1 MAEKNEKVIV
11 FVDLEVHKKPEKIY
25 KIGAIKA
32 TVKYTS
38 EYKSIELCEPDNND
52 KFYFEIDNS
61 KNSYD
66 TKVEN
71 TLNELY
77 KFVDNADYICGHNI
91 IAFDSKYLE
100 EGKKIK
106 EKKEEKFKY
115 IDTLTISPFLRAEY
129 PYHKLEKGYKY
140 AGLCNDPVKDVKEC
154 HKRLK
159 DEIERFLEM
168 RDNNE
173 DKVILDIITSLL
185 KRKDE
190 SFQPESKLDYE
201 ELWEQE
207 NHFFELVGFKVPKE
221 YDGEDETII
230 NNITEEIMKQYR
242 GEICESARDDVKE
255 YVKKTP
261 RALGYYLANIFVNKK
276 MNESDSDHIRH
287 VSLSPYVERC
297 FMGIDELNRTL
308 RGTKCKDAKCS
319 YCKKMFDADK
329 ALKRIFPDKEG
340 FMTINENGKERS
352 LQKEGA
358 ELALEN
364 KSLFAIFPT
373 GGGKSLTFQ
382 LPAIMQWEQMGA
394 LTVVISPLQS
404 LMNDQIKEY
413 NENNKIG
420 EMVTINGSQT
430 YRERKDSIEMVR
442 SGQASVLEIS
452 PEILRSSRIQG
463 LLRDRMIARFVIDEA
478 HCFSSWGQEFR
489 PDYQY
494 IGKLLEK
501 LKKYKGLNSNIPVSC
516 FTATANENVIKDIK
530 KYFEGEKWK
539 YELEDCMTKAQR
551 NNLSY
556 EIRRVKTDS
565 KPTDNRDTIR
575 DKCEEAKKKEL
586 LELLK
591 SILNSDKKRL
601 GGSIIVFAA
610 YTKSTEA
617 LARAINDEFRDEKAQ
632 FFHGDMPKE
641 DIKAL
646 FFHGDMPKEDKKAAQ
661 DSFMEGK
668 CKIMVSTSA
677 FGMGVDKKDVRYV
690 IHYDISQSFEDYVQE
705 AGRAGRDGRCAK
717 CIILYSK
724 GDYDLDTIDNLQS
737 VSKITLR
744 DINIIWNYIR
754 SIKRKDKNVLTSFK
768 VLSSKIRTKKTANK
782 NKDSAENKAR
792 AIIQL
797 LENTDYLERNDDITR
812 SYCVAKKSENPEEI
826 LNKLADETDETD
838 KVWMNC
844 ILDYMNNHRFDPDSV
859 DIITLRNETA
869 LLVERSENYE
879 QIKGIFENRRKDVG
893 AFKKLLRLLNDKSAV
908 MTDSDVRL
916 SLETEKT
923 AVESKTE
930 EIYKEENRMFKVL
943 QKNSGVLD
951 FSEDKGKYTRK
962 ILMIWRYDGYVDKY
976 NSLETLKC
984 RTREKEY
991 AKWIEECIRIREHI
1005 INRREVCEKLWQK
1018 VKEKGVFEFNKSDF
1032 LNENSEF
1039 SSTDLDSALRFFSY
1053 MELLD
1058 VRDETRV
1065 FEKSISLTIKKDE
1078 EFKEDDYSDMTNYY
1092 SRKDYQ
1098 KIILKKFVDI
1108 VSHKYDSDL
1117 EGSATKMISDYFSC
1131 EWSDFLEKYKIE
1143 DEKNKSEIS
1152 KNDLYHYYKGRKLNA
1167 KQIKV
1172 VDEGVGQNARIH
1184 PIVHVTAGPGSG
1196 KTTVMVKKVA
1206 SLIGREGYEPQ
1217 DILILSHT
1225 NATNDEIKSR
1235 IVDEI
1240 GSDAYRIEIRTFHS
1254 FANAVNDVLGMD
1266 ERSTSKYDCEYFAA
1280 LAKKLRELKETGT
1293 YQENAIYRKKVLIL
1307 DEAQDLNE
1315 YMYEFICGLKA
1326 VNYDN
1331 EKNYLRI
1338 IMVADDNQLIH
1349 DFLRNGDMDEKNRA
1363 SADNIQKL
1371 KRTDKKGKELENK
1384 IGSVGE
1390 YYLTVNYRSKKTIV
1404 DYSQDFKETFILKKE
1419 GRTDDEIKKEHM
1431 KSNTKVK
1438 GEIHWCVPNP
1448 KTPYILACMA
1458 ERIAED
1464 IAEKIAKDINEWN
1477 YTTPLSIGV
1486 LTDTKKYMTALAG
1499 LIKNAMNKYDIVKP
1513 LEEKVKFNIV
1523 NGGGNYFFIL
1533 YLDEFHAIMRRLD
1546 EVSSDDGTVTSD
1558 ILNECLKD
1566 FKTKYENS
1574 RYRDVAIRFVNE
1586 MADESG
1592 INIYKLKNRL
1602 SLITFDEFVD
1612 KYCEQRDSD
1621 PVSKPL
1627 VEINVVNIHQAKGTE
1642 FEWVYMYAPNSNS
1655 RFKRNIERMRY
1666 VAMTR
1671 AKDRLCVFEDDKEK
1685 LKKKYGLMIEDIEEI
1700 TADIQMVYQ
1709 DYFEI
1714 TNGDLWLNADWC
1726 VGHANV
1732 SDPLVRNQ
1740 LFEEYNKPFKTY
1752 YTEEEFIRNNGY
1764 FPDTPPDYQAGPCKG
1779 YIKEQWSGKK
1789 NISTRHGIFY
1799 VEGKE
1804 RENVQYYHGPDKKDK
1819 VPIKAIFIK
1828 DFTYNGVYSNFL
1840 KYGQHYYKKCM
1851 LPDI

>member
-1 MAEKNEKVIV
+1 MDEKKEKVIV

-32 TVKYTS
+32 TLEYTPK
-38 EYKSIELCEPDNND
+38 YKSIELCEPDKNAE
-52 KFYFEIDNS
+52 FYYEIDNS
-61 KNSYD
+61 TNSYD
-66 TKVEN
+66 IEVEN

-77 KFVDNADYICGHNI
+77 KFVKKCNADYICGHNI

-106 EKKEEKFKY
+106 EEKCKY

-190 SFQPESKLDYE
+190 SFQPESQLDYQ

-207 NHFFELVGFKVPKE
+207 NHFFELVGFKVPEE
-221 YDGEDETII
+221 YDGEDDGEDETII

-276 MNESDSDHIRH
+276 MNESDSGHIRH

-329 ALKRIFPDKEG
+329 ALKRIFPDKKG
-340 FMTINENGKERS
+340 FLTINENGKERS

-404 LMNDQIKEY
+404 LMNDQIKEC

-430 YRERKDSIEMVR
+430 DRERKDSIEMVR

-452 PEILRSSRIQG
+452 PEILRSSRIHG

-530 KYFEGEKWK
+530 EYFEDEKWK

-556 EIRRVKTDS
+556 EIRLVKTDS
-565 KPTDNRDTIR
+565 KPTDNKDTIR

-617 LARAINDEFRDEKAQ
+617 LARAINDEFRAEIAQ
-632 FFHGDMPKE
+632 
-641 DIKAL
+641 
-646 FFHGDMPKEDKKAAQ
+646 FFHGDMPKEDKKAVQ

-717 CIILYSK
+717 CIILYSE

-754 SIKRKDKNVLTSFK
+754 SIKRKEKNVLTSFR

-792 AIIQL
+792 AIIQI
-797 LENTDYLERNDDITR
+797 LENTGYLERNDDITR
-812 SYCVAKKSENPEEI
+812 SYCVAKKSKIPKKI
-826 LNKLADETDETD
+826 LDTLDDTD
-838 KVWMNC
+838 KVWVNC
-844 ILDYMNNHRFDPDSV
+844 IYDYMNKHRFDPDSV
-859 DIITLRNETA
+859 DIISLRNETA
-869 LLVERSENYE
+869 LLVEKSKKYKK
-879 QIKGIFENRRKDVG
+879 IKSIFENRRKDVR

-908 MTDSDVRL
+908 ITDSDVRL

-923 AVESKTE
+923 AVDSVESKIE
-930 EIYKEENRMFKVL
+930 KIKEEEDGMFEVL

-976 NSLETLKC
+976 NSIETLKC
-984 RTREKEY
+984 RTKN
-991 AKWIEECIRIREHI
+991 EENVESISKCINKRHI
-1005 INRREVCEKLWQK
+1005 VCEKLWEE
-1018 VKEKGVFEFNKSDF
+1018 VKEKGAFEFNKSDF

-1058 VRDETRV
+1058 VRDETLV
-1065 FEKSISLTIKKDE
+1065 FESSISLTINKDE

-1108 VSHKYDSDL
+1108 VSGDL
-1117 EGSATKMISDYFSC
+1117 EGSAIKMISDYFSC
-1131 EWSDFLEKYKIE
+1131 EWSGFLEKYKIE

-1315 YMYEFICGLKA
+1315 YMYEFICGLKS

-1363 SADNIQKL
+1363 SAVNIQNL
-1371 KRTDKKGKELENK
+1371 KETDKKGEKLLKKTDKKGEELELENK
-1384 IGSVGE
+1384 IESVGE

-1404 DYSQDFKETFILKKE
+1404 DYSQDFKETFILEKE
-1419 GRTDDEIKKEHM
+1419 GRSKNEIKKEHM

-1438 GEIHWCVPNP
+1438 GEIHWCVPDP
-1448 KTPYILACMA
+1448 KTPYILKCMA

-1477 YTTPLSIGV
+1477 HTTPLSIGV
-1486 LTDTKKYMTALAG
+1486 LTDKKAYITILAG

-1700 TADIQMVYQ
+1700 TADIQMAYQ

-1714 TNGDLWLNADWC
+1714 TNRDLWLNADWC
-1726 VGHANV
+1726 VGHANDN
-1732 SDPLVRNQ
+1732 DPVVRNQ
-1740 LFEEYNKPFKTY
+1740 LFEEYNMLFKTY

-1764 FPDTPPDYQAGPCKG
+1764 FPDTPLEYQAGSCKG
-1779 YIKEQWSGKK
+1779 CIKEWWAGKT
-1789 NISTRHGIFY
+1789 NQSTRHGTFY
-1799 VEGKE
+1799 VEGRQ
-1804 RENVQYYHGPDKKDK
+1804 RENVQYYYGPDKKDK

-1828 DFTYNGVYSNFL
+1828 DFTYKGASSNFL
-1840 KYGQHYYKKCM
+1840 EFYQHYHKKCM

>member
-66 TKVEN
+66 TEVEN

-140 AGLCNDPVKDVKEC
+140 AGLCNDPIKDVKEC

-173 DKVILDIITSLL
+173 DKVILDIIASLL

-221 YDGEDETII
+221 YDGEGEDEDETII
-230 NNITEEIMKQYR
+230 NNITEKIMILYK
-242 GEICESARDDVKE
+242 GEICESARDAVKE

-329 ALKRIFPDKEG
+329 ALKRIFPDKKG
-340 FMTINENGKERS
+340 FLTINENGKERS

-364 KSLFAIFPT
+364 KSIFAIFPT

-404 LMNDQIKEY
+404 LMNDQIKEC

-430 YRERKDSIEMVR
+430 DRERKDSIEMVR

-452 PEILRSSRIQG
+452 PEILRSSRIHG

-516 FTATANENVIKDIK
+516 FTATANKNVIRDIK
-530 KYFEGEKWK
+530 KYFEDEKWK

-556 EIRRVKTDS
+556 EIRRVETGS
-565 KPTDNRDTIR
+565 KQTDNRDTIR
-575 DKCEEAKKKEL
+575 DKCEEAKKIEL

-617 LARAINDEFRDEKAQ
+617 LARAINVEFGAEIAQ
-632 FFHGDMPKE
+632 
-641 DIKAL
+641 

-717 CIILYSK
+717 CIILYSE

-792 AIIQL
+792 AIIQI
-797 LENTDYLERNDDITR
+797 LENKRYLERNDDITR
-812 SYCVAKKSENPEEI
+812 SYCVAKKSQDPKEI
-826 LNKLADETDETD
+826 LKTLPDETD

-844 ILDYMNNHRFDPDSV
+844 ILDYMNDHRFDPDGV

-893 AFKKLLRLLNDKSAV
+893 AFIKLLRLLNDKSAV
-908 MTDSDVRL
+908 MTHSDVRL

-923 AVESKTE
+923 AVESVESKTE

-984 RTREKEY
+984 RTRKKEY

-1108 VSHKYDSDL
+1108 VSGKPD
-1117 EGSATKMISDYFSC
+1117 GSATKMISDYFSC
-1131 EWSDFLEKYKIE
+1131 EWSKFLNDYKIE
-1143 DEKNKSEIS
+1143 DEKNKSDIS
-1152 KNDLYHYYKGRKLNA
+1152 KNDLYHFYKGRKLNA

-1235 IVDEI
+1235 IADEI

-1266 ERSTSKYDCEYFAA
+1266 ERSTSKYDCKYFSA
-1280 LAKKLRELKETGT
+1280 LADELRKLKETPI

-1349 DFLRNGDMDEKNRA
+1349 DFLRNGDTDEKNRA
-1363 SADNIQKL
+1363 SAVNIQKL
-1371 KRTDKKGKELENK
+1371 KKTDKKGEELENK
-1384 IGSVGE
+1384 IRSVGE

-1419 GRTDDEIKKEHM
+1419 GRSDNEIKKEHM
-1431 KSNTKVK
+1431 KSKTKVK
-1438 GEIHWCVPNP
+1438 GEIHWCVPDP
-1448 KTPYILACMA
+1448 KTPYILKCMA
-1458 ERIAED
+1458 ER
-1464 IAEKIAKDINEWN
+1464 IAKDINEWN
-1477 YTTPLSIGV
+1477 HSTPLSIGV
-1486 LTDTKKYMTALAG
+1486 LTDKTEYITKLVG
-1499 LIKNAMNKYDIVKP
+1499 LIKNAMRKYDIVKP

-1523 NGGGNYFFIL
+1523 KEKGNYFSIL

-1546 EVSSDDGTVTSD
+1546 EVSFDDGTVTSE
-1558 ILNECLKD
+1558 ILNERLED
-1566 FKTKYENS
+1566 FKTAYKKS
-1574 RYRDVAIRFVNE
+1574 RYCDVAIRFVNE

-1602 SLITFDEFVD
+1602 GLITFDEFVD

-1621 PVSKPL
+1621 SVSKPL
-1627 VEINVVNIHQAKGTE
+1627 VEINLVNIHKAKGTE

-1671 AKDRLCVFEDDKEK
+1671 ARDRLCVFEDDKEK

-1700 TADIQMVYQ
+1700 TADIQMAYQ

-1714 TNGDLWLNADWC
+1714 TNGDLWLNADCC
-1726 VGHANV
+1726 VGDADRDV
-1732 SDPLVRNQ
+1732 
-1740 LFEEYNKPFKTY
+1740 LFDKYNKQFKTY
-1752 YTEEEFIRNNGY
+1752 YTEEKFISNENNGY
-1764 FPDTPPDYQAGPCKG
+1764 FPDTPSGYQAGNCEG
-1779 YIKEQWSGKK
+1779 YIKAWRPGK
-1789 NISTRHGIFY
+1789 NSTTRHGTFY
-1799 VEGKE
+1799 VYDIE
-1804 RENVQYYHGPDKKDK
+1804 RENVREYKGPDEKHK
-1819 VPIKAIFIK
+1819 VPVKAVFIK

>member
-1 MAEKNEKVIV
+1 MDEKKEKVIV

-32 TVKYTS
+32 TVKYTR
-38 EYKSIELCEPDNND
+38 EYKSIELCEPDKND

-66 TKVEN
+66 AEVEK
-71 TLNELY
+71 TLNKLY
-77 KFVDNADYICGHNI
+77 KFVEKCKADYICGHNI

-106 EKKEEKFKY
+106 EKKEKFKY

-140 AGLCNDPVKDVKEC
+140 AGLCNDPIKDVKEC

-190 SFQPESKLDYE
+190 SFQPESQLDYQ

-207 NHFFELVGFKVPKE
+207 NHFFELVGFKVPEE

-276 MNESDSDHIRH
+276 MNESDSGHIRH

-329 ALKRIFPDKEG
+329 ALKRIFPDKKG
-340 FMTINENGKERS
+340 FLTINENGKERS

-404 LMNDQIKEY
+404 LMNDQIKEC

-430 YRERKDSIEMVR
+430 DRERKDSIEMVR

-452 PEILRSSRIQG
+452 PEILRSSRIHG

-530 KYFEGEKWK
+530 EYFEDEKWK

-551 NNLSY
+551 NNLIY
-556 EIRRVKTDS
+556 EIRRVEEIDS

-586 LELLK
+586 LELLD

-617 LARAINDEFRDEKAQ
+617 LARAINDKFGDET
-632 FFHGDMPKE
+632 
-641 DIKAL
+641 AL

-677 FGMGVDKKDVRYV
+677 FGMGVDKTDVRYV

-705 AGRAGRDGRCAK
+705 AGRAGRDGSCAK
-717 CIILYSK
+717 CIILYSE

-754 SIKRKDKNVLTSFK
+754 SIKREEKNVLTSFR

-792 AIIQL
+792 AIIQI
-797 LENTDYLERNDDITR
+797 LENKRYLERNDDITR

-826 LNKLADETDETD
+826 LNKLTDETDETD

-844 ILDYMNNHRFDPDSV
+844 ILDYMNKHRFDPDGV

-893 AFKKLLRLLNDKSAV
+893 AFKKLLRFLNDKSAV

-923 AVESKTE
+923 AVESVESKTE

-1039 SSTDLDSALRFFSY
+1039 SSTDLDSALRFFLY

-1131 EWSDFLEKYKIE
+1131 EWSNFLENYKIE
-1143 DEKNKSEIS
+1143 EEKNKSEIS
-1152 KNDLYHYYKGRKLNA
+1152 KNDLYHFYKGRELNA
-1167 KQIKV
+1167 DQIKV

-1254 FANAVNDVLGMD
+1254 FANAVNDVLEMD

-1349 DFLRNGDMDEKNRA
+1349 DFLRNGDTDEKNRA
-1363 SADNIQKL
+1363 SAVNIQKL
-1371 KRTDKKGKELENK
+1371 KKTDKKGEELDNK
-1384 IGSVGE
+1384 IRSVGE

-1404 DYSQDFKETFILKKE
+1404 DYSQYFKETFILKEE
-1419 GRTDDEIKKEHM
+1419 GRSDNEIKKEHM
-1431 KSNTKVK
+1431 KSKTKVK

-1448 KTPYILACMA
+1448 KTPYILKCMA
-1458 ERIAED
+1458 ER
-1464 IAEKIAKDINEWN
+1464 IAKDINEWN
-1477 YTTPLSIGV
+1477 HSTPLSIGV
-1486 LTDTKKYMTALAG
+1486 LTDKTEYITKLVG
-1499 LIKNAMNKYDIVKP
+1499 LIKNAMRKYDIVKP

-1523 NGGGNYFFIL
+1523 KEKGNYFSIL

-1546 EVSSDDGTVTSD
+1546 EVSFDDGTVTSE
-1558 ILNECLKD
+1558 ILNERLED
-1566 FKTKYENS
+1566 FKTAYKNS
-1574 RYRDVAIRFVNE
+1574 RYCDVAIRFVNE

-1621 PVSKPL
+1621 SVSKPL
-1627 VEINVVNIHQAKGTE
+1627 VEINLVNIHKAKGTE

-1671 AKDRLCVFEDDKEK
+1671 ARDRLCVFEDDEEK
-1685 LKKKYGLMIEDIEEI
+1685 LKKKYGLMIEDIEELKKKYGLMIEEI
-1700 TADIQMVYQ
+1700 TADIQMAYQ

-1714 TNGDLWLNADWC
+1714 TNGDLWLNADC
-1726 VGHANV
+1726 CHVGNAN
-1732 SDPLVRNQ
+1732 DP
-1740 LFEEYNKPFKTY
+1740 FEEYNKPFKTY
-1752 YTEEEFIRNNGY
+1752 YTEKEFIDKNGY
-1764 FPDTPPDYQAGPCKG
+1764 FPDTPSGYQAGKCEG
-1779 YIKEQWSGKK
+1779 YIKVWRPGK
-1789 NISTRHGIFY
+1789 NSTTLHARLY
-1799 VEGKE
+1799 VEDRQ
-1804 RENVQYYHGPDKKDK
+1804 RENVQYYHGPDIKYK
-1819 VPIKAIFIK
+1819 VPIKAIFINE
-1828 DFTYNGVYSNFL
+1828 FTFKESPYNNIL
-1840 KYGQHYYKKCM
+1840 ERGQHYYKKCM